1 MPKSQLLRRCITQ
14 SVQSP
19 ITFSS
24 AIGIAVIQTTDLY
37 ERPMQTLLFDSPS
50 YLSGILDIFG
60 PYSTW
65 LWLAIAAVI
74 IVLLF
79 RPILQLVGVVIVPE
93 DRIGLVTKKFVL
105 FGKHKELQSGRI
117 IALNGEAGFQS
128 QTLAPGIYFWKWIW
142 QYQITLQPL
151 TIIPDGLIGLVMSK
165 DGGELLPGAILARRV
180 NCEMFQDAE
189 IFLREGGQKGRQ
201 AAYLTPG
208 TYRINAFL
216 FEVTL
221 ANMTQIKENM
231 VGIVTTL
238 DGAPLAEGQIAGR
251 VTEGHSNFQNADAF
265 LSAGG
270 SRGLQPQVILA
281 GSYFLNT
288 WFVHVEEIPMTE
300 ISIGSVGV
308 VISYYG
314 DDGVDISGT
323 DFKHGNIVAK
333 GHKGVWSEPLG
344 PGKYPLNTYILRIE
358 HVPTTNL
365 VLNWA
370 NARSEAHQLDKHL
383 STITVRSKD
392 GFPFNLDVSQIIH
405 IPMTEASK
413 VIARFGNMNNLVSQ
427 VLEPTIGNYFRNSA
441 QDSDVISFLSTRKER
456 QASARSHINDVLDQ
470 YNVNGVD
477 TLIGDIA
484 PPDSLM
490 KTLTDRKIAEEQKIT
505 YDTQRMAQETR
516 QDLEKETAI
525 ADIQKQIVQ
534 ADQGVQIAERVA
546 DAAVKKAEGDAASV
560 RLNASAEA
568 ERTKVIAQAEAQKI
582 AVTGNAEAEKILAI
596 GKANAESYQLQV
608 NAMGGDNFTRTKVAE
623 IIGRDKVKVM
633 PDILITGGGDGS
645 NGALS
650 GLLGMKLMDE
660 LGGKTTPPAT
670 LQPTVTIA
678 TAKPSEPLT

>member
-1 MPKSQLLRRCITQ
+1 MRTIPFGPPC
-14 SVQSP
+14 
-19 ITFSS
+19 
-24 AIGIAVIQTTDLY
+24 
-37 ERPMQTLLFDSPS
+37 
-50 YLSGILDIFG
+50 YLSGIIEDLSIH
-60 PYSTW
+60 SSW
-65 LWLAIAAVI
+65 LWFIAAVVI
-74 IVLLF
+74 FVIFF
-79 RPILQLVGVVIVPE
+79 RTVLQLMGVVIIPE
-93 DRIGLVTKKFVL
+93 DRIGLVTKKFVI
-105 FGKHKELQSGRI
+105 FGQNKELPSGRI

-128 QTLAPGIYFWKWIW
+128 QTLAPGLYFWKWIW

-151 TIIPDGLIGLVMSK
+151 AVIPDGLIGLIMSK
-165 DGGELLPGAILARRV
+165 DGGELAAGAVLARRV
-180 NCEMFQDAE
+180 DCEMFQDAE
-189 IFLREGGQKGRQ
+189 MFLRAGGQKGRQ
-201 AAYLTPG
+201 AAFLTPG
-208 TYRINAFL
+208 TYRINTFL

-221 ANMTQIKENM
+221 AKMTQIKENM

-238 DGAPLAEGQIAGR
+238 DGAPLPEGQIAGR
-251 VTEGHSNFQNADAF
+251 VTDGHSNFQNADAF
-265 LSAGG
+265 LAAGG

-314 DDGVDISGT
+314 DDGVDVSGL

-333 GHKGVWSEPLG
+333 GHKGVWAEPLG

-405 IPMTEASK
+405 IPMIEASK

-441 QDSDVISFLSTRKER
+441 QDSDVIAFLSTRKER
-456 QASARSHINDVLDQ
+456 QASARSHINAVLDQ

-490 KTLTDRKIAEEQKIT
+490 KTLTDRKLAEEQKVT

-516 QDLEKETAI
+516 QNLEKQTAI

-546 DAAVKKAEGDAASV
+546 DAAVKKAGGDAASV
-560 RLNASAEA
+560 KLNAAAEA
-568 ERTKVIAQAEAQKI
+568 ERVKVTADAEARRI
-582 AVTGNAEAEKILAI
+582 ALTGNAEAEKILAI

-608 NAMGGDNFTRTKVAE
+608 NAMGGDNFTRSKIAE
-623 IIGRDKVKVM
+623 IIGREKVKVM
-633 PDILITGGGDGS
+633 PDILITGGGGDGS
-645 NGALS
+645 NSALS
-650 GLLGMKLMDE
+650 GLLGMKLMEE
-660 LGGKTTPPAT
+660 LGGKAPAVAATSPPAK
-670 LQPTVTIA
+670 VT
-678 TAKPSEPLT
+678 TAAAPAFEPLP